1 MVLLDFKPG
10 RSDWRHLP
18 GSFFHIS
25 ISSFLVYV
33 HFVLFSFVV
42 QSFYHL
48 FHDFQYLFQ
57 ALVRIKLHCKAS
69 AGEPFRLV
77 IDRYIEFTFDSLYD
91 LVERGRLEYQIP
103 VGPLHHASGVDSI
116 ECQCFQAVIVDDL
129 FVWR

>member
-33 HFVLFSFVV
+33 HFVLFYFVV

-77 IDRYIEFTFDSLYD
+77 IDRYIEFTFDGLYD
-91 LVERGRLEYQIP
+91 LAISFSPPSGWNEAVWNIRYPSVHCITRP
-103 VGPLHHASGVDSI
+103 ASTVLS
-116 ECQCFQAVIVDDL
+116 ASVS
-129 FVWR
+129 RR

>member
-33 HFVLFSFVV
+33 HFVLFYFVV

-77 IDRYIEFTFDSLYD
+77 IDRYIEFTFDVTIWSNEAVWNIRYPS
-91 LVERGRLEYQIP
+91 VHCITRP
-103 VGPLHHASGVDSI
+103 ASTVLS
-116 ECQCFQAVIVDDL
+116 ASVS
-129 FVWR
+129 RR

>member
-33 HFVLFSFVV
+33 HFVLFYFVV

-77 IDRYIEFTFDSLYD
+77 IDRYIYLRSIVFTIWSNEAVWNIRYPS
-91 LVERGRLEYQIP
+91 VHCITRP
-103 VGPLHHASGVDSI
+103 ASTVLS
-116 ECQCFQAVIVDDL
+116 ASVS
-129 FVWR
+129 RR

>member
-33 HFVLFSFVV
+33 HFVLFYFVV

-77 IDRYIEFTFDSLYD
+77 IDRYIEFTFWSNEAVWNIRYPS
-91 LVERGRLEYQIP
+91 VHCITRP
-103 VGPLHHASGVDSI
+103 ASTVLS
-116 ECQCFQAVIVDDL
+116 ASVS
-129 FVWR
+129 RR